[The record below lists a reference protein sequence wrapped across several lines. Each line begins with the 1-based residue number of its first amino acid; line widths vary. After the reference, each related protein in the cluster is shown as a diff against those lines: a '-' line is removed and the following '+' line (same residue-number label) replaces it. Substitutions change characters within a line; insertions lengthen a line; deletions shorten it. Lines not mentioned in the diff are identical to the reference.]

1 MIKWG
6 LLVNKTNYSILMGTK
21 GKQIDWPC
29 RTTKSSGMGLG
40 EMQGM
45 SFVLKTGKLENRGV
59 FDQFE

>member
-6 LLVNKTNYSILMGTK
+6 LLVIRANNSIELRAK

-29 RTTKSSGMGLG
+29 RTTKSSGMGMG

-45 SFVLKTGKLENRGV
+45 SFVCKAGKLENRGV
-59 FDQFE
+59 FD